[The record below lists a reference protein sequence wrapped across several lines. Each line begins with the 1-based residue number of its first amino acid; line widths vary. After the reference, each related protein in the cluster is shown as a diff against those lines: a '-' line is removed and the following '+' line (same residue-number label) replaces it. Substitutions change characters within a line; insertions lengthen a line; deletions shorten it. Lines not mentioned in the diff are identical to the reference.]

1 MFQVKGGSVLS
12 ALLLQEKLY
21 PHHNNLK
28 PIHAHSWAGDC
39 CWPITLIFPSG
50 PRDMGMLLKQRLS
63 ESSLRSDAWS
73 LEGNAVPPYERL
85 TISNKKDVSMCPHL
99 SIYICECSFVNCL
112 TQMSVCLCINYI
124 AWLNIMCLLP
134 CQYIQTHDLKAI
146 QSSDQ
151 GASQPTSTTC

>member
-1 MFQVKGGSVLS
+1 MSGTCGEKAAGMFQVKGGSVLS

-99 SIYICECSFVNCL
+99 SIYICACSCKLPYTDECVSVYKLYSL
-112 TQMSVCLCINYI
+112 T
-124 AWLNIMCLLP
+124 
-134 CQYIQTHDLKAI
+134 
-146 QSSDQ
+146 
-151 GASQPTSTTC
+151 